1 MKRRLLLML
10 VFLSL
15 TWVAGCAP
23 PPHRPSY
30 NMINIQQV
38 AEQNQKKI
46 SVVVLPERYTGHKS
60 TGNIT
65 VDGPGLAKAIAE
77 HLEKS
82 GLFAEVQ
89 AVKDWTDSNRL
100 KGKFD
105 AILAVKVLYYEGDKL
120 WDKTVK
126 NIGRAIPVS
135 VGGLAGPTLDVAGSY
150 KKALLLG
157 YVTLEVKVL
166 RADAGTTLWQ
176 GELKGKAEGEGRGSY
191 SPYPPPFE
199 IADEALKEA
208 VTTLVEKLKD
218 APL

>member
-15 TWVAGCAP
+15 TCVAGCAP
-23 PPHRPSY
+23 APHRPSY

-38 AEQNQKKI
+38 AAQNQKKI

-60 TGNIT
+60 TGNIQ
-65 VDGPGLAKAIAE
+65 VDGQGLAKAIAE

-120 WDKTVK
+120 YDRTVQ
-126 NIGRAIPVS
+126 NIGAATRS
-135 VGGLAGPTLDVAGSY
+135 LALETAGSH
-150 KKALLLG
+150 KKALLMG
-157 YVTLEVKVL
+157 FVTLEVKVL
-166 RADAGTTLWQ
+166 KADAGTTLWQ
-176 GELKGKAEGEGRGSY
+176 GELRGKAEGVGRGSY

>member
-1 MKRRLLLML
+1 
-10 VFLSL
+10 
-15 TWVAGCAP
+15 
-23 PPHRPSY
+23 
-30 NMINIQQV
+30 MINIQQV
-38 AEQNQKKI
+38 AAQNQKKI

-60 TGNIT
+60 TGNIK

-105 AILAVKVLYYEGDKL
+105 TILAVKVLYYEGDKL
-120 WDKTVK
+120 YDRTLQ
-126 NIGRAIPVS
+126 NIGRGTRS
-135 VGGLAGPTLDVAGSY
+135 LALEAAGSH
-150 KKALLLG
+150 KKALLMG
-157 YVTLEVKVL
+157 FVTLEVKVL
-166 RADAGTTLWQ
+166 KADAGTTLWQ
-176 GELKGKAEGEGRGSY
+176 GELKGKAEGEGRGSM

-199 IADEALKEA
+199 IADEALKDA
-208 VTTLVEKLKD
+208 VTTLVEKLMD

>member
-23 PPHRPSY
+23 GPHKPSY
-30 NMINIQQV
+30 NMSNIQQV

-65 VDGPGLAKAIAE
+65 VDGLGLAKAIAE

-120 WDKTVK
+120 YDRTVQ
-126 NIGRAIPVS
+126 NIGRAAPAS
-135 VGGLAGPTLDVAGSY
+135 LAGLAVEQAGTY

-166 RADAGTTLWQ
+166 KADAGTTLWQ

-208 VTTLVEKLKD
+208 MTTLVEKLKD

>member
-15 TWVAGCAP
+15 IWVAGCAP
-23 PPHRPSY
+23 ALHRPSY
-30 NMINIQQV
+30 NMSNIQQV
-38 AEQNQKKI
+38 AEQNRKKI

-60 TGNIT
+60 TGNIK
-65 VDGPGLAKAIAE
+65 VDGPGLAKAIAD

-100 KGKFD
+100 KGKLD

-126 NIGRAIPVS
+126 NIGRAMPAS
-135 VGGLAGPTLDVAGSY
+135 LGGLGVDVAGSY

-166 RADAGTTLWQ
+166 KADAGTTLWQ

-208 VTTLVEKLKD
+208 VTLLVEKLMD

>member
-1 MKRRLLLML
+1 MKRRLLLTL
-10 VFLSL
+10 VFLLL
-15 TWVAGCAP
+15 TWVAGCAHE
-23 PPHRPSY
+23 PHKPSY
-30 NMINIQQV
+30 NMSNIQQV
-38 AEQNQKKI
+38 AAQNQKKI

-65 VDGPGLAKAIAE
+65 IDGPGLAKAIAE

-82 GLFAEVQ
+82 GLFLEVQ
-89 AVKDWTDSNRL
+89 AGKDWTDFNRL

-105 AILAVKVLYYEGDKL
+105 VILAVKVLYYEGDKL

-126 NIGRAIPVS
+126 NIGRAVPS
-135 VGGLAGPTLDVAGSY
+135 SLTGLTLDVAGSY

-166 RADAGTTLWQ
+166 KADAGTTLWQ

-208 VTTLVEKLKD
+208 VTTLVEKLID
-218 APL
+218 TPL